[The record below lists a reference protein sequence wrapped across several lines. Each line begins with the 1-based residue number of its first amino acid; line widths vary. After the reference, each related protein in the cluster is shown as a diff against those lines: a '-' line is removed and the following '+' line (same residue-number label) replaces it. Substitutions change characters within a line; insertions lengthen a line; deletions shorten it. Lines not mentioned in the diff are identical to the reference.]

1 MAPMKA
7 MKATGAAKSM
17 KVMKMKAV
25 RAMPKSGIAAQVAES
40 TGLKKGDVTQVL
52 TSLADIGATEVKKT
66 GKFVLPGLV
75 MIKTRTKPATKAGK
89 KMMFGK
95 EVTVKAQPAKTV
107 VKAMPVKAVKDQF

>member
-7 MKATGAAKSM
+7 MKAAGAAKSM

-40 TGLKKGDVTQVL
+40 TGLKKSDVTQVL
-52 TSLADIGATEVKKT
+52 SSLADIGAMEVKKV

-107 VKAMPVKAVKDQF
+107 VKATAVKAVKDQF

>member
-40 TGLKKGDVTQVL
+40 TGLKKSEVTQVL
-52 TSLADIGATEVKKT
+52 SSLADIGATEVKKT
-66 GKFVLPGLV
+66 GKFVLPGLF
-75 MIKTRTKPATKAGK
+75 MIKTRTKAATKAGTRV
-89 KMMFGK
+89 MFGK
-95 EVTVKAQPAKTV
+95 EMTVKAQPAKTV
-107 VKAMPVKAVKDQF
+107 VKAYPVKAVKDQF

>member
-1 MAPMKA
+1 MKA

-89 KMMFGK
+89 KMMRCRRAGDGACYLQRGASEDDFEALCQGHG
-95 EVTVKAQPAKTV
+95 
-107 VKAMPVKAVKDQF
+107 

>member
-75 MIKTRTKPATKAGK
+75 MIKTRTKPATKAGT